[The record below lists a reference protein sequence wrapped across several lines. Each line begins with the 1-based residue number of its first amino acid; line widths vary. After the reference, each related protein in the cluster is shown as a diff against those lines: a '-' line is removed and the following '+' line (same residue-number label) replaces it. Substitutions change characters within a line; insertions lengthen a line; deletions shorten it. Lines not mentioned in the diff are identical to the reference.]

1 MTSLTSIPQEMA
13 GQAKNLL
20 LVGGALGVITGVMVL
35 AWPAATVLV
44 VAVLLGVNLLVGGV
58 VTLLS
63 GATSDEPGGERVLA
77 IVAGLLSVLAGVVVF
92 SRPVRSVALLVV
104 VLGAFW
110 VVSGVSEAV
119 AGLTGR
125 SESRALAIISGVLS
139 VGAGIVALSWPGAT
153 LVTLVWIAGVWMVL
167 FGVIRIVMGLR
178 LRKMVAA

>member
-1 MTSLTSIPQEMA
+1 
-13 GQAKNLL
+13 
-20 LVGGALGVITGVMVL
+20 
-35 AWPAATVLV
+35 
-44 VAVLLGVNLLVGGV
+44 
-58 VTLLS
+58 
-63 GATSDEPGGERVLA
+63 
-77 IVAGLLSVLAGVVVF
+77 VLAGVVVC

-153 LVTLVWIAGVWMVL
+153 LVTLVWVAGVWMVL